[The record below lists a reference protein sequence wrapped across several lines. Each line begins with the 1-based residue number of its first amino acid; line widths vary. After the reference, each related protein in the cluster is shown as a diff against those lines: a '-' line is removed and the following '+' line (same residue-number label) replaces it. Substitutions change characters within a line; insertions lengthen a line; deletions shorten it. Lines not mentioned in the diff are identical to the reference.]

1 MELNRVDSRN
11 FRNRTIG
18 LSSVLVLA
26 NIVAWIWAYLAF
38 RDQPVLLGTAFLAYT
53 FGLRHALDADH
64 IAAIDNVTRKLVQG
78 GDRPVS
84 VGFYFALGHSTVV
97 ILAVLIVYWT
107 ASIASERFKQWQ
119 EVGETVSAC
128 VSACFLFGIALLNLL
143 AMQDTYRLLRK
154 RQREGVPPTEAVK
167 VSAGG
172 GIISRLLRPLM
183 KTLAKP
189 MHMYPIGFLF
199 GLGFE
204 TATEIALLQVSAA
217 SGAKGQSLANVIVL
231 PVLFTAGMT
240 LVDSGDG
247 MIMVGAYN
255 WAFINPVRKLY
266 YNLTITFV
274 SVVVAVV
281 VGGIELAGLLKDH
294 LNPGG
299 GWFWETVSSL
309 NDNFGAIGVV
319 IVCLFILIWLAFA
332 VASRV
337 RKLSSSE

>member
-1 MELNRVDSRN
+1 MDSRN
-11 FRNRTIG
+11 FRNRTLG
-18 LSSVLVLA
+18 LSSLLVLV
-26 NIVAWIWAYLAF
+26 NIAAWIWAYLAF
-38 RDQPVLLGTAFLAYT
+38 RGQPILLGTAFLAYT

-64 IAAIDNVTRKLVQG
+64 IAAIDNVTRKLVQSG
-78 GDRPVS
+78 NRPVS

-97 ILAVLIVYWT
+97 VLAVLIVYWT

-119 EVGETVSAC
+119 EVGEAVSTC

-143 AMQDTYRLLRK
+143 AMLDTYRLLKR
-154 RQREGVPPTEAVK
+154 RQRGEGPPIEMADVT
-167 VSAGG
+167 AGG
-172 GIISRLLRPLM
+172 GVISRLLRPLM
-183 KTLAKP
+183 RTLARP
-189 MHMYPIGFLF
+189 SHMYPIGFLF

-204 TATEIALLQVSAA
+204 TATEIALLQVSAS
-217 SGAKGQSLANVIVL
+217 SGAQGQSLANVIVL

-240 LVDSGDG
+240 LVDSADG
-247 MIMVGAYN
+247 MIMAGAYN

-299 GWFWETVSSL
+299 GWFWETIDNL
-309 NDNFGAIGVV
+309 NDNFGIIGVV
-319 IVCLFILIWLAFA
+319 IVCLFILIWVASA
-332 VASRV
+332 VISRV
-337 RKLSSSE
+337 RKLGPSE